1 MRPDRFAVTEAMVVT
16 PGVRTLPHEHVSK
29 EDGDI
34 HSTDSEGPEN
44 VSHMRRASWVLTFA
58 IGVFIQLSMPLTDL
72 YHIPNVRGV
81 FFAFIIAVFIF
92 LFLAGEPIRIRSSIL
107 MWYMA
112 LGFFLAFGIL
122 YSRAPVYGTTKT
134 ILVVAYFWALG
145 TVIYNLVD
153 DISVAKA
160 FLNGL
165 VVGGILLIGIT
176 ALSFGNPIDMM
187 RGANRYFRL
196 RLGEEG
202 NPIML
207 ARHLALAITM
217 CVTYVAIRRKWMDLL
232 WSLPITVLGFMYLI
246 ATGSKGPLLA
256 LVVSFIC
263 VPTLLIRG
271 VVARMSVAV
280 LVGGLVL
287 VAAIGILEVLPNGF
301 IQERFVEKV
310 GNLSLRLPAYTEAMN
325 AIVTADPLAIVVGHG
340 TGDFGYLDLGK
351 DARSYPHNVL
361 LEVAYEN
368 GLIGLSLLVIA
379 FACPLIAL
387 MRAAQQQLSMSHRV
401 LLGGLAAS
409 YVASVVNAQVSGD
422 LGANLFIGMFGAA
435 TVRVAQFEVQNFS
448 DT

>member
-1 MRPDRFAVTEAMVVT
+1 MEATVVA
-16 PGVRTLPHEHVSK
+16 PEARTIPHENVSE
-29 EDGDI
+29 EDGDN
-34 HSTDSEGPEN
+34 HPSDSEVPGN
-44 VSHMRRASWVLTFA
+44 INRMRRASWFLTFA
-58 IGVFIQLSMPLTDL
+58 IGVFIQLSMPMTDL

-81 FFAFIIAVFIF
+81 FFAFIIAAFIF
-92 LFLAGEPIRIRSSIL
+92 LFLTGEPIRIRSSIL

-112 LGFFLAFGIL
+112 LGIFLTFGIL

-176 ALSFGNPIDMM
+176 ALAFGNPIDVM

-217 CVTYVAIRRKWMDLL
+217 CVTYVAMRRKWMDLL

-256 LVVSFIC
+256 LVASFIC
-263 VPTLLIRG
+263 VPTLLMKG

-280 LVGGLVL
+280 LVGGLVF

-310 GNLSLRLPAYTEAMN
+310 ENLSLRLPAYTGAMN
-325 AIVTADPLAIVVGHG
+325 AIVTADPLALVVGHG
-340 TGDFGYLDLGK
+340 TGDFGYLDLRK

-387 MRAAQQQLSMSHRV
+387 MRAAQQQLSVSHRV
-401 LLGGLAAS
+401 LLGGLSAS
-409 YVASVVNAQVSGD
+409 YIASVINAQVSGD
-422 LGANLFIGMFGAA
+422 LGANLLIGMFGAA
-435 TVRVAQFEVQNFS
+435 TVRIARFEAQNCS